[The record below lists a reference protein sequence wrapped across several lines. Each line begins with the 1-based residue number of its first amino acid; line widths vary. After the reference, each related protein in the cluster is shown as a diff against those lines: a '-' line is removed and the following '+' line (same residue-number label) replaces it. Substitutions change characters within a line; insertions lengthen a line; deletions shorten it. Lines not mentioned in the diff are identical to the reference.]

1 MDKKQHNKKYYETHR
16 EEILAKYREKAN
28 IINEKRRAKYREN
41 PEPIRKKNLE
51 SYYKKKWKNTTM
63 TKESF

>member
-51 SYYKKKWKNTTM
+51 SYYKKK
-63 TKESF
+63 